1 MVLIVGIGENDRAWS
16 AQWAQTAL
24 LLGGLS
30 ALILLI
36 GQALGGTTGLLI
48 AGVEALV
55 INGVSYFYS
64 DRLALRAMRA
74 KQVGPL

>member
-1 MVLIVGIGENDRAWS
+1 VHGLRNGLK
-16 AQWAQTAL
+16 TAL
-24 LLGGLS
+24 LLGALS

-48 AGVEALV
+48 AGVVALV
-55 INGVSYFYS
+55 MNGVSYFYS

-74 KQVGPL
+74 EQVGPRQAPRLHAIVA

>member
-1 MVLIVGIGENDRAWS
+1 MGNGLK
-16 AQWAQTAL
+16 TAF

-48 AGVEALV
+48 AGVVALGM
-55 INGVSYFYS
+55 NGVSYFYS

-74 KQVGPL
+74 EQVSRGQPRS